1 MQPFAVSNQIR
12 TDAVLFDARLDLTI
26 CLAQDL
32 PSPRVLSGARC
43 IYSAHERTRTSTP

>member
-12 TDAVLFDARLDLTI
+12 PDTVLFDARLDLTI

-32 PSPRVLSGARC
+32 SSPRVLSGAHC
-43 IYSAHERTRTSTP
+43 VCSAHERTRTSTP